1 MKIFSL
7 VCLYNQHK
15 FEKELEASLR
25 VAEPAA
31 AIESSNNEED
41 NSFI

>member
-25 VAEPAA
+25 QSRTEA
-31 AIESSNNEED
+31 AIEQSNNEED
-41 NSFI
+41 NII